1 MFGHRPS
8 AELALRCWMTT
19 SQGHKMRPSADL
31 LLARILEP
39 PELRSALYYGPPT
52 HHPESFITWLY
63 CLHTILMP
71 HLDLLCTYYQY
82 ESATNPSMQEHP
94 VPLFSFSCCGLN
106 LYFLTSGVMS
116 KYASPSNGQGVLSLG
131 ICLHEGATETSGAL
145 SAWGS

>member
-1 MFGHRPS
+1 
-8 AELALRCWMTT
+8 MTT